1 MNKDLSVTIGSVTL
15 KNPVMTASGAFGNVK
30 EATDLVDISKLGAV
44 VPKTIT
50 RAPRQGNAP
59 PRTVETT
66 AGLLNA
72 IGLDNDGLESFLASK
87 LPYYQSL
94 PCPVIISFAGESED
108 DFVSMAQSL
117 ELGIR
122 EWGIGNSNSPAAQS
136 GNRELRIGNSEDLS
150 KRPTGA
156 VLGNRATAR
165 TGSGA
170 SPPTACKSIVAF
182 EMNIPCP
189 NVAHGTDFGKDP
201 ALCEKLVSSV
211 RKAISMPLFVKLT
224 PNVSDITVIAKAAQ
238 NGGADAVCLINTVLG
253 MAIDWKN
260 RRPRLGNRMGGLS
273 GPAIKP
279 IALRMVYQVAHAVTI
294 PVIGIGGIETIDD
307 AMEFLVAGATAIEV
321 GTANFYRP
329 TATMEIV
336 DALPDALDVLG
347 ANSVKEII
355 GSCM

>member
-1 MNKDLSVTIGSVTL
+1 MNKDLSVSIGSVTF

-30 EATDLVDISKLGAV
+30 EATDLVDVSKLGAV

-50 RAPRQGNAP
+50 RAPRQGNVP

-72 IGLDNDGLESFLASK
+72 IGLDNDGLESFLTSK

-94 PCPVIISFAGESED
+94 PCPVIISFAGENAD
-108 DFVSMAQSL
+108 DYVSMAQSL
-117 ELGIR
+117 E
-122 EWGIGNSNSPAAQS
+122 S
-136 GNRELRIGNSEDLS
+136 
-150 KRPTGA
+150 
-156 VLGNRATAR
+156 
-165 TGSGA
+165 
-170 SPPTACKSIVAF
+170 ACNQDGSIVAF
-182 EMNIPCP
+182 EMNISCP

-211 RKAISMPLFVKLT
+211 RKAISIPLFVKLT

-260 RRPRLGNRMGGLS
+260 RRPRLGHRMGGLS

-307 AMEFLVAGATAIEV
+307 AMEFLVAGATAFEV

-336 DALPDALDVLG
+336 DALPAALDVLG

-355 GSCM
+355 GSCE

>member
-1 MNKDLSVTIGSVTL
+1 MKDLSVTIGSVTL

-50 RAPRQGNAP
+50 RAPRQGNVP

-72 IGLDNDGLESFLASK
+72 IGLDNDGLDSFLTSK

-94 PCPVIISFAGESED
+94 PCPVVISFAGENAD
-108 DFVSMAQSL
+108 DYVSMAQSL
-117 ELGIR
+117 E
-122 EWGIGNSNSPAAQS
+122 S
-136 GNRELRIGNSEDLS
+136 
-150 KRPTGA
+150 
-156 VLGNRATAR
+156 
-165 TGSGA
+165 
-170 SPPTACKSIVAF
+170 ACNQDGSIVAF
-182 EMNIPCP
+182 EMNISCP

-211 RKAISMPLFVKLT
+211 RNAISMPLFVKLT

-336 DALPDALDVLG
+336 DALPATLDVLG

-355 GSCM
+355 GSCE

>member
-1 MNKDLSVTIGSVTL
+1 MKDLSVSIGSVTL
-15 KNPVMTASGAFGNVK
+15 SNPVMTASGAFGNVK

-72 IGLDNDGLESFLASK
+72 IGLDNDGLDSFLTSK

-94 PCPVIISFAGESED
+94 PCPVVISFAGENAD
-108 DFVSMAQSL
+108 DYVSMAQSL
-117 ELGIR
+117 E
-122 EWGIGNSNSPAAQS
+122 S
-136 GNRELRIGNSEDLS
+136 
-150 KRPTGA
+150 
-156 VLGNRATAR
+156 
-165 TGSGA
+165 
-170 SPPTACKSIVAF
+170 ACNQDGGSIVAF
-182 EMNIPCP
+182 EMNISCP

-211 RKAISMPLFVKLT
+211 RNAISMPLFVKLT

-336 DALPDALDVLG
+336 DALPAALDLLG

-355 GSCM
+355 GSCE

>member
-1 MNKDLSVTIGSVTL
+1 MKDLSVTIGSVTL

-72 IGLDNDGLESFLASK
+72 IGLDNDGLESFLTSK

-94 PCPVIISFAGESED
+94 PCPVVISFAGENAD
-108 DFVSMAQSL
+108 DYVSMAQSL
-117 ELGIR
+117 E
-122 EWGIGNSNSPAAQS
+122 S
-136 GNRELRIGNSEDLS
+136 
-150 KRPTGA
+150 
-156 VLGNRATAR
+156 
-165 TGSGA
+165 
-170 SPPTACKSIVAF
+170 ACNQDGSIVAF
-182 EMNIPCP
+182 EMNISCP

-201 ALCEKLVSSV
+201 ELCEKLVSSV

-336 DALPDALDVLG
+336 DALPAALDVLS

-355 GSCM
+355 GSCE

>member
-1 MNKDLSVTIGSVTL
+1 MKDLSVTIGSVTL
-15 KNPVMTASGAFGNVK
+15 QNPVMTASGAFGNVK
-30 EATDLVDISKLGAV
+30 EATDLVDVSRLGAV

-72 IGLDNDGLESFLASK
+72 IGLDNDGLESFLTSK
-87 LPYYQSL
+87 LSYYQSL
-94 PCPVIISFAGESED
+94 PCPVVISFAGENAD
-108 DFVSMAQSL
+108 DYVSMAQSL
-117 ELGIR
+117 E
-122 EWGIGNSNSPAAQS
+122 S
-136 GNRELRIGNSEDLS
+136 
-150 KRPTGA
+150 
-156 VLGNRATAR
+156 
-165 TGSGA
+165 
-170 SPPTACKSIVAF
+170 ACKQDGGAIVAF
-182 EMNIPCP
+182 EMNISCP

-211 RKAISMPLFVKLT
+211 RSAISMPLFVKLT

-307 AMEFLVAGATAIEV
+307 AMEFLVAGATAFEV

-336 DALPDALDVLG
+336 DALPAALDVLG

>member
-1 MNKDLSVTIGSVTL
+1 MKDLSVSIGSVTL

-72 IGLDNDGLESFLASK
+72 IGLDNDGLESFLTSK

-94 PCPVIISFAGESED
+94 PCPVVISFAGENAD
-108 DFVSMAQSL
+108 DYVSMAQSL
-117 ELGIR
+117 ELGVR
-122 EWGIGNSNSPAAQS
+122 EWGIGNSDLPTAQS
-136 GNRELRIGNSEDLS
+136 GNRQEARGSSEDS
-150 KRPTGA
+150 
-156 VLGNRATAR
+156 
-165 TGSGA
+165 
-170 SPPTACKSIVAF
+170 PTAYCLLPTASKSIVAF
-182 EMNIPCP
+182 EMNISCP

-211 RKAISMPLFVKLT
+211 RNAISMPLFVKLT

-307 AMEFLVAGATAIEV
+307 AMEFLVAGATAFEV

-336 DALPDALDVLG
+336 DALPAALDVLG

-355 GSCM
+355 GSCQ

>member
-72 IGLDNDGLESFLASK
+72 IGLDNDGLDSFLTSK

-94 PCPVIISFAGESED
+94 PCPVVISFAGENAD
-108 DFVSMAQSL
+108 DYVSMAQSL
-117 ELGIR
+117 E
-122 EWGIGNSNSPAAQS
+122 S
-136 GNRELRIGNSEDLS
+136 
-150 KRPTGA
+150 
-156 VLGNRATAR
+156 
-165 TGSGA
+165 
-170 SPPTACKSIVAF
+170 ACNQDGSIVAF
-182 EMNIPCP
+182 EMNISCP

-201 ALCEKLVSSV
+201 ELCEKLVSSV

-336 DALPDALDVLG
+336 DALPAALDVLG

-355 GSCM
+355 GSCE

>member
-1 MNKDLSVTIGSVTL
+1 M
-15 KNPVMTASGAFGNVK
+15 
-30 EATDLVDISKLGAV
+30 VDISKLGAV

-72 IGLDNDGLESFLASK
+72 IGLDNDGLDSFLTSK

-94 PCPVIISFAGESED
+94 PCPVVISFAGENAD
-108 DFVSMAQSL
+108 DYVSMAQSL
-117 ELGIR
+117 ELGVR
-122 EWGIGNSNSPAAQS
+122 EWGIGNSNSPTAQS
-136 GNRELRIGNSEDLS
+136 GKRQEARGSSEDS
-150 KRPTGA
+150 S
-156 VLGNRATAR
+156 TAYCLL
-165 TGSGA
+165 
-170 SPPTACKSIVAF
+170 PTASNNSLLPTPSNGSIVAF
-182 EMNIPCP
+182 EMNISCP

-279 IALRMVYQVAHAVTI
+279 IALRMVYQVAHAVSI

-321 GTANFYRP
+321 GTANFYHP

-336 DALPDALDVLG
+336 DALPAALDVLG

-355 GSCM
+355 GSCQ

>member
-1 MNKDLSVTIGSVTL
+1 MHYALGTMHFFLATYNITMKDLSVTIGSVTL

-50 RAPRQGNAP
+50 RAPRQGNVP

-72 IGLDNDGLESFLASK
+72 IGLDNDGLDSFLTSK

-94 PCPVIISFAGESED
+94 PCPVVISFAGENAD
-108 DFVSMAQSL
+108 DYVSMAQSL
-117 ELGIR
+117 E
-122 EWGIGNSNSPAAQS
+122 SAC
-136 GNRELRIGNSEDLS
+136 NRDG
-150 KRPTGA
+150 
-156 VLGNRATAR
+156 
-165 TGSGA
+165 
-170 SPPTACKSIVAF
+170 SIVAF
-182 EMNIPCP
+182 EMNISCP

-336 DALPDALDVLG
+336 DALPATLDVLG

-355 GSCM
+355 GSCE

>member
-1 MNKDLSVTIGSVTL
+1 MKDLSVSIGSVTL

-72 IGLDNDGLESFLASK
+72 IGLDNDGLDSFLTSK

-94 PCPVIISFAGESED
+94 PCPVVISFAGENAD
-108 DFVSMAQSL
+108 DYVSMAQSL
-117 ELGIR
+117 ESTCNQDG
-122 EWGIGNSNSPAAQS
+122 
-136 GNRELRIGNSEDLS
+136 
-150 KRPTGA
+150 
-156 VLGNRATAR
+156 
-165 TGSGA
+165 
-170 SPPTACKSIVAF
+170 SIVAF
-182 EMNIPCP
+182 EMNISCP

-201 ALCEKLVSSV
+201 ELCEKLVSSV

-307 AMEFLVAGATAIEV
+307 AMEFLVAGATAFEV

-336 DALPDALDVLG
+336 DALPAALDVLG

-355 GSCM
+355 GSCE

>member
-1 MNKDLSVTIGSVTL
+1 
-15 KNPVMTASGAFGNVK
+15 MTASGAFGNVK

-72 IGLDNDGLESFLASK
+72 IGLDNDGLDSFLTSK

-94 PCPVIISFAGESED
+94 PCPVVISFAGENAD
-108 DFVSMAQSL
+108 DYVSMAQSL
-117 ELGIR
+117 E
-122 EWGIGNSNSPAAQS
+122 S
-136 GNRELRIGNSEDLS
+136 
-150 KRPTGA
+150 
-156 VLGNRATAR
+156 
-165 TGSGA
+165 
-170 SPPTACKSIVAF
+170 ACNQDGSIVAF
-182 EMNIPCP
+182 EMNISCP

-201 ALCEKLVSSV
+201 ELCEKLVSSV

-336 DALPDALDVLG
+336 DALPAALDVLG

-355 GSCM
+355 GSCE

>member
-15 KNPVMTASGAFGNVK
+15 QNPVMTASGAFGNVK

-72 IGLDNDGLESFLASK
+72 IGLDNDGLDSFLTSK

-94 PCPVIISFAGESED
+94 PCPVVISFAGENAD
-108 DFVSMAQSL
+108 DYVSMAQSL
-117 ELGIR
+117 E
-122 EWGIGNSNSPAAQS
+122 N
-136 GNRELRIGNSEDLS
+136 
-150 KRPTGA
+150 
-156 VLGNRATAR
+156 
-165 TGSGA
+165 
-170 SPPTACKSIVAF
+170 ACNQDGSIVAF
-182 EMNIPCP
+182 EMNISCP

-201 ALCEKLVSSV
+201 ELCEKLVSSV

-307 AMEFLVAGATAIEV
+307 AMEFLVAGATAFEV

-336 DALPDALDVLG
+336 DALPAALDVLG

-355 GSCM
+355 GSCQ

>member
-1 MNKDLSVTIGSVTL
+1 MNKDLSVLIGSVTL

-72 IGLDNDGLESFLASK
+72 IGLDNDGLDSFLTSK

-94 PCPVIISFAGESED
+94 PCPVVISFAGENED

-117 ELGIR
+117 E
-122 EWGIGNSNSPAAQS
+122 S
-136 GNRELRIGNSEDLS
+136 
-150 KRPTGA
+150 
-156 VLGNRATAR
+156 
-165 TGSGA
+165 
-170 SPPTACKSIVAF
+170 ACNQDGSIVAF
-182 EMNIPCP
+182 EMNISCP

-279 IALRMVYQVAHAVTI
+279 IALRMVYQTAHAVTI

-336 DALPDALDVLG
+336 DALPAALDVLG

-355 GSCM
+355 GSCE

>member
-1 MNKDLSVTIGSVTL
+1 MNKDLSVSIGSVTL

-72 IGLDNDGLESFLASK
+72 IGLDNDGLESFLTSK

-94 PCPVIISFAGESED
+94 PCPVVISFAGENAD
-108 DFVSMAQSL
+108 DYVSMAQSL
-117 ELGIR
+117 E
-122 EWGIGNSNSPAAQS
+122 S
-136 GNRELRIGNSEDLS
+136 
-150 KRPTGA
+150 
-156 VLGNRATAR
+156 
-165 TGSGA
+165 
-170 SPPTACKSIVAF
+170 ACKQDGGSIVAF
-182 EMNIPCP
+182 EMNISCP

-211 RKAISMPLFVKLT
+211 RNAISMPLFVKLT

-307 AMEFLVAGATAIEV
+307 AMEFLVAGATAFEV

-336 DALPDALDVLG
+336 DALPAALDVLG

-355 GSCM
+355 GSCQ

>member
-1 MNKDLSVTIGSVTL
+1 MKDLSVTIGSVTL

-50 RAPRQGNAP
+50 RAPRQGNVP

-72 IGLDNDGLESFLASK
+72 IGLDNDGLDSFLTSK

-94 PCPVIISFAGESED
+94 PCPVVISFAGENAD

-117 ELGIR
+117 E
-122 EWGIGNSNSPAAQS
+122 SAC
-136 GNRELRIGNSEDLS
+136 NRDG
-150 KRPTGA
+150 
-156 VLGNRATAR
+156 
-165 TGSGA
+165 
-170 SPPTACKSIVAF
+170 SIVAF
-182 EMNIPCP
+182 EMNISCP

-336 DALPDALDVLG
+336 DALPAALDVLG

-355 GSCM
+355 GSCE

>member
-1 MNKDLSVTIGSVTL
+1 MNKDLSVSIGSVTL

-72 IGLDNDGLESFLASK
+72 IGLDNDGLDSFLTSK

-94 PCPVIISFAGESED
+94 PCPVVISFAGENAD
-108 DFVSMAQSL
+108 DYVSMAQSL
-117 ELGIR
+117 E
-122 EWGIGNSNSPAAQS
+122 SAC
-136 GNRELRIGNSEDLS
+136 NRDG
-150 KRPTGA
+150 
-156 VLGNRATAR
+156 
-165 TGSGA
+165 
-170 SPPTACKSIVAF
+170 SIVAF
-182 EMNIPCP
+182 EMNISCP

-201 ALCEKLVSSV
+201 ELCEKLVSSV

-307 AMEFLVAGATAIEV
+307 AMEFLVAGATAFEV

-336 DALPDALDVLG
+336 DALPAALDVLG

>member
-1 MNKDLSVTIGSVTL
+1 MNKDLSVSIGSVTL
-15 KNPVMTASGAFGNVK
+15 QNPVMTASGAFGNVK
-30 EATDLVDISKLGAV
+30 EATDLVDVSKLGAV

-94 PCPVIISFAGESED
+94 PCPVVISFAGENAD
-108 DFVSMAQSL
+108 DYVSMAQSL
-117 ELGIR
+117 E
-122 EWGIGNSNSPAAQS
+122 N
-136 GNRELRIGNSEDLS
+136 
-150 KRPTGA
+150 
-156 VLGNRATAR
+156 
-165 TGSGA
+165 
-170 SPPTACKSIVAF
+170 ACKGDGSIVAF
-182 EMNIPCP
+182 EMNISCP

-211 RKAISMPLFVKLT
+211 RNAISMPLCVKLT

-307 AMEFLVAGATAIEV
+307 AMEFLVAGATAFEV

-336 DALPDALDVLG
+336 DALPAALDVLG

-355 GSCM
+355 GSCE

>member
-1 MNKDLSVTIGSVTL
+1 MKDISVSIGSVTL

-72 IGLDNDGLESFLASK
+72 IGLDNDGLESFLTSK

-94 PCPVIISFAGESED
+94 PCPVVISFAGENAD
-108 DFVSMAQSL
+108 DYVSMAQSL
-117 ELGIR
+117 E
-122 EWGIGNSNSPAAQS
+122 S
-136 GNRELRIGNSEDLS
+136 
-150 KRPTGA
+150 
-156 VLGNRATAR
+156 
-165 TGSGA
+165 
-170 SPPTACKSIVAF
+170 ACNQDGSIVAF
-182 EMNIPCP
+182 EMNISCP

-201 ALCEKLVSSV
+201 ELCEKLVSSV

-238 NGGADAVCLINTVLG
+238 NGGANAVCLINTVLG

-307 AMEFLVAGATAIEV
+307 AMEFLVAGATAFEV

-336 DALPDALDVLG
+336 DDLPAALDVLG

-355 GSCM
+355 GSCE

>member
-1 MNKDLSVTIGSVTL
+1 MKDLSVSIGSVTFN
-15 KNPVMTASGAFGNVK
+15 NPVMTASGAFGNVK

-72 IGLDNDGLESFLASK
+72 IGLDNDGLDSFLTSK

-94 PCPVIISFAGESED
+94 PCPVVISFAGESED

-117 ELGIR
+117 E
-122 EWGIGNSNSPAAQS
+122 S
-136 GNRELRIGNSEDLS
+136 
-150 KRPTGA
+150 
-156 VLGNRATAR
+156 
-165 TGSGA
+165 
-170 SPPTACKSIVAF
+170 ACNQDGSIVAF
-182 EMNIPCP
+182 EMNISCP

-336 DALPDALDVLG
+336 DALPAALDVLS

>member
-1 MNKDLSVTIGSVTL
+1 
-15 KNPVMTASGAFGNVK
+15 
-30 EATDLVDISKLGAV
+30 
-44 VPKTIT
+44 
-50 RAPRQGNAP
+50 
-59 PRTVETT
+59 
-66 AGLLNA
+66 
-72 IGLDNDGLESFLASK
+72 
-87 LPYYQSL
+87 
-94 PCPVIISFAGESED
+94 
-108 DFVSMAQSL
+108 
-117 ELGIR
+117 
-122 EWGIGNSNSPAAQS
+122 
-136 GNRELRIGNSEDLS
+136 
-150 KRPTGA
+150 
-156 VLGNRATAR
+156 
-165 TGSGA
+165 
-170 SPPTACKSIVAF
+170 
-182 EMNIPCP
+182 
-189 NVAHGTDFGKDP
+189 
-201 ALCEKLVSSV
+201 
-211 RKAISMPLFVKLT
+211 MPLFVKLT

-336 DALPDALDVLG
+336 DALPAALDVLG

>member
-1 MNKDLSVTIGSVTL
+1 MKDLSVSIGSVTL

-72 IGLDNDGLESFLASK
+72 IGLDNDGLDSFLTSK

-94 PCPVIISFAGESED
+94 PCPVIISFAGENAD
-108 DFVSMAQSL
+108 DYVSMAQSL
-117 ELGIR
+117 ENACNQDG
-122 EWGIGNSNSPAAQS
+122 
-136 GNRELRIGNSEDLS
+136 
-150 KRPTGA
+150 GA
-156 VLGNRATAR
+156 
-165 TGSGA
+165 
-170 SPPTACKSIVAF
+170 IVAF
-182 EMNIPCP
+182 EMNISCP

-211 RKAISMPLFVKLT
+211 RNAISMPLFVKLT

-307 AMEFLVAGATAIEV
+307 AMEFLVAGATAFEV

-336 DALPDALDVLG
+336 DALPAALDVLG

-355 GSCM
+355 GSCE

>member
-15 KNPVMTASGAFGNVK
+15 NNPVMTASGAFGNVK

-72 IGLDNDGLESFLASK
+72 IGLDNDGLDSFLTSK

-94 PCPVIISFAGESED
+94 PCPVVISFAGENAD
-108 DFVSMAQSL
+108 DYVSMAQNL
-117 ELGIR
+117 E
-122 EWGIGNSNSPAAQS
+122 SS
-136 GNRELRIGNSEDLS
+136 
-150 KRPTGA
+150 
-156 VLGNRATAR
+156 
-165 TGSGA
+165 
-170 SPPTACKSIVAF
+170 CKQDGGSIVAF
-182 EMNIPCP
+182 EMNISCP

-211 RKAISMPLFVKLT
+211 RNAISMPLFVKLT

-336 DALPDALDVLG
+336 DALPAALDVLG

-355 GSCM
+355 GSCE

>member
-1 MNKDLSVTIGSVTL
+1 MNKDLSVSIGSVTL

-59 PRTVETT
+59 PRTVEMT

-72 IGLDNDGLESFLASK
+72 IGLDNDGLDSFLTSK

-94 PCPVIISFAGESED
+94 PCPVVISFAGENAD
-108 DFVSMAQSL
+108 DYVSMAQSL
-117 ELGIR
+117 ESACKSCELG
-122 EWGIGNSNSPAAQS
+122 
-136 GNRELRIGNSEDLS
+136 
-150 KRPTGA
+150 KRQET
-156 VLGNRATAR
+156 RDKSDDSSTAYCLL
-165 TGSGA
+165 
-170 SPPTACKSIVAF
+170 PTACKSIVAF
-182 EMNIPCP
+182 EMNISCP

-201 ALCEKLVSSV
+201 ELCEKLVSSV

-307 AMEFLVAGATAIEV
+307 AMEFLVAGATAFEV

-336 DALPDALDVLG
+336 DALPAALDVLG

-355 GSCM
+355 GSCE

>member
-1 MNKDLSVTIGSVTL
+1 MNKDLSVSIGSVTL
-15 KNPVMTASGAFGNVK
+15 NNPVMTASGAFGNVK

-72 IGLDNDGLESFLASK
+72 IGLDNDGLESFLTSK

-94 PCPVIISFAGESED
+94 PCPVVISFAGENAD
-108 DFVSMAQSL
+108 DYVSMAQSL
-117 ELGIR
+117 ELGVR
-122 EWGIGNSNSPAAQS
+122 ERGIGNSNSPTANLKTTPYS
-136 GNRELRIGNSEDLS
+136 LLPTPS
-150 KRPTGA
+150 KG
-156 VLGNRATAR
+156 
-165 TGSGA
+165 
-170 SPPTACKSIVAF
+170 SIVAF
-182 EMNIPCP
+182 EMNISCP

-211 RKAISMPLFVKLT
+211 RNAISMPLFVKLT

-307 AMEFLVAGATAIEV
+307 AMEFLLAGATAFEV

-336 DALPDALDVLG
+336 DALPAALDVLG

-355 GSCM
+355 GSCQ

>member
-1 MNKDLSVTIGSVTL
+1 
-15 KNPVMTASGAFGNVK
+15 
-30 EATDLVDISKLGAV
+30 
-44 VPKTIT
+44 
-50 RAPRQGNAP
+50 
-59 PRTVETT
+59 
-66 AGLLNA
+66 
-72 IGLDNDGLESFLASK
+72 
-87 LPYYQSL
+87 
-94 PCPVIISFAGESED
+94 
-108 DFVSMAQSL
+108 
-117 ELGIR
+117 
-122 EWGIGNSNSPAAQS
+122 
-136 GNRELRIGNSEDLS
+136 
-150 KRPTGA
+150 
-156 VLGNRATAR
+156 
-165 TGSGA
+165 
-170 SPPTACKSIVAF
+170 
-182 EMNIPCP
+182 MNISCP

-279 IALRMVYQVAHAVTI
+279 IALRMVYQAAHAVTI

-336 DALPDALDVLG
+336 DALPAALDVLG

-355 GSCM
+355 GSCE

>member
-94 PCPVIISFAGESED
+94 PCPVVISFAGENAD
-108 DFVSMAQSL
+108 DYVSMAQSL
-117 ELGIR
+117 E
-122 EWGIGNSNSPAAQS
+122 S
-136 GNRELRIGNSEDLS
+136 
-150 KRPTGA
+150 
-156 VLGNRATAR
+156 
-165 TGSGA
+165 
-170 SPPTACKSIVAF
+170 ACNQDGSIVAF
-182 EMNIPCP
+182 EMNISCP

>member
-1 MNKDLSVTIGSVTL
+1 
-15 KNPVMTASGAFGNVK
+15 MTASGAFGNVK

-72 IGLDNDGLESFLASK
+72 IGLDNDGLDSFLTSK

-94 PCPVIISFAGESED
+94 PCPVVISFAGENAD
-108 DFVSMAQSL
+108 DYVSMAQSL
-117 ELGIR
+117 E
-122 EWGIGNSNSPAAQS
+122 S
-136 GNRELRIGNSEDLS
+136 
-150 KRPTGA
+150 
-156 VLGNRATAR
+156 
-165 TGSGA
+165 
-170 SPPTACKSIVAF
+170 ACNQDGSIVAF
-182 EMNIPCP
+182 EMNISCP

>member
-1 MNKDLSVTIGSVTL
+1 MKDLSVSIGSVTFN
-15 KNPVMTASGAFGNVK
+15 NPVMTASGAFGNVK

-50 RAPRQGNAP
+50 RAPRQGNVP

-72 IGLDNDGLESFLASK
+72 IGLDNDGLDSFLTSK

-94 PCPVIISFAGESED
+94 PCPVVISFAGENAD
-108 DFVSMAQSL
+108 DYVSMAQSL
-117 ELGIR
+117 E
-122 EWGIGNSNSPAAQS
+122 S
-136 GNRELRIGNSEDLS
+136 
-150 KRPTGA
+150 
-156 VLGNRATAR
+156 
-165 TGSGA
+165 
-170 SPPTACKSIVAF
+170 ACNQDGSIVAF
-182 EMNIPCP
+182 EMNISCP

-336 DALPDALDVLG
+336 DALPAALDVLG

-355 GSCM
+355 GSCE

>member
-1 MNKDLSVTIGSVTL
+1 MKDLSVSIGSVTL

-30 EATDLVDISKLGAV
+30 EATDLVDISRLGAV

-50 RAPRQGNAP
+50 RVPRQGNAP

-72 IGLDNDGLESFLASK
+72 IGLDNDGLDSFLTSK

-94 PCPVIISFAGESED
+94 PCPVVISFAGENAD
-108 DFVSMAQSL
+108 DYVSMAQSL
-117 ELGIR
+117 E
-122 EWGIGNSNSPAAQS
+122 N
-136 GNRELRIGNSEDLS
+136 
-150 KRPTGA
+150 
-156 VLGNRATAR
+156 
-165 TGSGA
+165 
-170 SPPTACKSIVAF
+170 ACNQDGSIVAF
-182 EMNIPCP
+182 EMNISCP

-201 ALCEKLVSSV
+201 ELCEKLVSSV

-336 DALPDALDVLG
+336 DALPAALDVLG

-355 GSCM
+355 GSCE

>member
-1 MNKDLSVTIGSVTL
+1 MKDLSVTIGSVTL
-15 KNPVMTASGAFGNVK
+15 NNPVMTASGAFGNVK
-30 EATDLVDISKLGAV
+30 EATDLVDVSKLGAV

-72 IGLDNDGLESFLASK
+72 IGLDNDGLESFLTSK

-94 PCPVIISFAGESED
+94 PCPVVISFAGENAD
-108 DFVSMAQSL
+108 DYVSMAQSL
-117 ELGIR
+117 EIACK
-122 EWGIGNSNSPAAQS
+122 SC
-136 GNRELRIGNSEDLS
+136 ELRVASCELDNRQEARGKSEES
-150 KRPTGA
+150 S
-156 VLGNRATAR
+156 TAYCLL
-165 TGSGA
+165 
-170 SPPTACKSIVAF
+170 PTACKSIVAF
-182 EMNIPCP
+182 EMNISCP

-307 AMEFLVAGATAIEV
+307 AMEFLVAGATAFEV

-336 DALPDALDVLG
+336 DALPAALDVLG

-355 GSCM
+355 GSCE

>member
-1 MNKDLSVTIGSVTL
+1 MKDLSVTIGSVTL

-72 IGLDNDGLESFLASK
+72 IGLDNDGLESFLTSK

-94 PCPVIISFAGESED
+94 PCPVVISFAGENAD
-108 DFVSMAQSL
+108 DYVSMAQSL
-117 ELGIR
+117 E
-122 EWGIGNSNSPAAQS
+122 S
-136 GNRELRIGNSEDLS
+136 
-150 KRPTGA
+150 
-156 VLGNRATAR
+156 
-165 TGSGA
+165 
-170 SPPTACKSIVAF
+170 ACNQDGSIVAF
-182 EMNIPCP
+182 EMNISCP

-201 ALCEKLVSSV
+201 ELCEKLVSSV

-260 RRPRLGNRMGGLS
+260 RRPSLGNRMGGLS

-307 AMEFLVAGATAIEV
+307 AMEFLVAGATAFEV

-336 DALPDALDVLG
+336 DALPAALDVLG

-355 GSCM
+355 GSCE